1 MNKGEI
7 SFVQGAL
14 GKKIL
19 KFVFPLIIAYLIQ
32 QAYNSADL
40 IIVGHYMGTKASS
53 AIGASSM
60 VITLAIGLFGGLSMG
75 VGMLYAR
82 AYGANDSKRKKDIY
96 RHTNILCI
104 VMGLGI
110 TALGYIFAP
119 NILILMQTPGDIF
132 ELATTYLRIYLI
144 SLTFMAIFNMF
155 SGMSRASGNSKIPM
169 IYQGISGGLNVVL
182 DLVLINIMDNGIQA
196 VAWATVISQGL
207 SAFLIMMYMR
217 KNIKMESLKA
227 KLSADND
234 SESVVKN
241 EEHYTASAVN
251 TKNENDDAIDKMSK
265 KEDVISK
272 KSILSAIFILGL
284 PVSVQTMVVTISNM
298 FVQANINALGVDSIS
313 AFTAYFKIELFM
325 YYPILSIGQ
334 AVMYAMSQNIGAGKY
349 ERLDLI
355 MKTCIKT
362 GLMIVVPIEIA
373 ILVFGGFLFGIFNPD
388 SDVIS
393 LGLNIIYTTVPF
405 YWLYV
410 ILECMSNGIRAMG
423 RSTMATV
430 VSIFSFVVMRIGLL
444 VFLSIIGMQT
454 IVNVASIYPI
464 TWGIAAALYT
474 VVWCTCKKVYKRK
487 VGVKII

>member
-1 MNKGEI
+1 MR
-7 SFVQGAL
+7 
-14 GKKIL
+14 
-19 KFVFPLIIAYLIQ
+19 
-32 QAYNSADL
+32 SA
-40 IIVGHYMGTKASS
+40 
-53 AIGASSM
+53 
-60 VITLAIGLFGGLSMG
+60 
-75 VGMLYAR
+75 
-82 AYGANDSKRKKDIY
+82 
-96 RHTNILCI
+96 
-104 VMGLGI
+104 
-110 TALGYIFAP
+110 
-119 NILILMQTPGDIF
+119 
-132 ELATTYLRIYLI
+132 
-144 SLTFMAIFNMF
+144 
-155 SGMSRASGNSKIPM
+155 
-169 IYQGISGGLNVVL
+169 
-182 DLVLINIMDNGIQA
+182 
-196 VAWATVISQGL
+196 
-207 SAFLIMMYMR
+207 
-217 KNIKMESLKA
+217 
-227 KLSADND
+227 
-234 SESVVKN
+234 
-241 EEHYTASAVN
+241 
-251 TKNENDDAIDKMSK
+251 AIDKMSK

-430 VSIFSFVVMRIGLL
+430 VSIFSFVVMRSGLL

-474 VVWCTCKKVYKRK
+474 VVWCTCKKVYKRR